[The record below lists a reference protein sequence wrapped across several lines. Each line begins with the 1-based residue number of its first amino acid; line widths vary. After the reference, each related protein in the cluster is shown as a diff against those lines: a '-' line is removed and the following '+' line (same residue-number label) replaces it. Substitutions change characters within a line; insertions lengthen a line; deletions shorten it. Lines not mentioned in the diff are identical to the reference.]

1 MTATT
6 SGNSTLSTKGAEAPR
21 PPDATRRLAER
32 LGEQLQNRGWR
43 VATAESCT
51 GGGIAAALTEVAGSS
66 AWFEYGLV
74 TYANRAKQQLLGVSE
89 QSLAQEGAVSE
100 AVVRE
105 MAEGA
110 LHLSGAELA
119 IAVSGVAGP
128 GGGTPEKP
136 VGTVWL
142 GWAQGGEAPV
152 TGARCYR
159 FEGDRAQVREQ
170 TVIAALEILSGLA
183 GP

>member
-6 SGNSTLSTKGAEAPR
+6 PPESTASAEAER
-21 PPDATRRLAER
+21 HLAEQLGSR
-32 LGEQLQNRGWR
+32 LQALGWR

-51 GGGIAAALTEVAGSS
+51 GGGIAAALTAVAGSS
-66 AWFEYGLV
+66 GWFEYGLV

-89 QSLAQEGAVSE
+89 RSLERDGAVSE

-110 LHLSGAELA
+110 LRLSGAELA
-119 IAVSGVAGP
+119 IAVSGIAGP

-142 GWAQGGEAPV
+142 GWALGGEQPE
-152 TGARCYR
+152 TGASCHR
-159 FEGDRAQVREQ
+159 FEGDRASVRTQ
-170 TVIAALEILSGLA
+170 SVIAALEILLRLA
-183 GP
+183 NRQKTTV

>member
-1 MTATT
+1 MAATT
-6 SGNSTLSTKGAEAPR
+6 PPEPTLS
-21 PPDATRRLAER
+21 PDDGKLRLLAEQ
-32 LGEQLQNRGWR
+32 LGERLQTLGWR
-43 VATAESCT
+43 VTTAESCT

-89 QSLAQEGAVSE
+89 ESLTREGAVSE

-110 LHLSGAELA
+110 LRLSGAELA

-128 GGGTPEKP
+128 SGGTPEKP

-142 GWAQGGEAPV
+142 GWAVTGNRPE
-152 TGARCYR
+152 TGARCHR
-159 FEGDRAQVREQ
+159 FEGNRASVREQ
-170 TVIAALEILSGLA
+170 SVSAALETLLRLTASRQGTV
-183 GP
+183 

>member
-1 MTATT
+1 MIATT
-6 SGNSTLSTKGAEAPR
+6 PPESTAS
-21 PPDATRRLAER
+21 PDAGRHRRLAEQ
-32 LGEQLQNRGWR
+32 LGEQLQSRGWR

-89 QSLAQEGAVSE
+89 QSLEREGAVSE

-105 MAEGA
+105 MAAGA
-110 LHLSGAELA
+110 LRVSGAELA
-119 IAVSGVAGP
+119 IAVSGIAGP
-128 GGGTPEKP
+128 AGGTPEKP

-142 GWAQGGEAPV
+142 GWALGGENPQV
-152 TGARCYR
+152 GAHCYR
-159 FEGDRAQVREQ
+159 FEGDRASVREQ
-170 TVIAALEILSGLA
+170 SVVAALEILLSLA
-183 GP
+183 TLEKTTV